1 MYLIRCILLDY
12 ETGFVSVRTIMSVVV
27 IILVTDHD
35 VICTIIFAI
44 ITIVVIVITSKVNS
58 ILDQVRI

>member
-44 ITIVVIVITSKVNS
+44 ITIVVIVIT
-58 ILDQVRI
+58 

>member
-1 MYLIRCILLDY
+1 MRMYLIRCGILLDN

-35 VICTIIFAI
+35 VICTVVLAV
-44 ITIVVIVITSKVNS
+44 ITIVVII
-58 ILDQVRI
+58 IA